1 MNYQTKQDELDV
13 KKWLASEEKGAD
25 ACGDFDYCAC
35 CDKNEQFP
43 CAHAAEKKAKESKP
57 AAKKP
62 AAKSAAKP
70 AAKPAAAKTTAAAK
84 PAAKKIG
91 RAHV

>member
-57 AAKKP
+57 ATKKS

-70 AAKPAAAKTTAAAK
+70 AAKTTAAAK
-84 PAAKKIG
+84 PAAKTTAAKK
-91 RAHV
+91 